1 MPRLSL
7 TPDEEAHLRPMLDAY
22 RANKREVSAFNAGL
36 EAAANLIAS
45 TIIADFPTPGDA
57 VTFLCGEIHNLKKE
71 L

>member
-7 TPDEEAHLRPMLDAY
+7 TPDEEAHLRSILDAY

-45 TIIADFPTPGDA
+45 TTIADFPTPGDA
-57 VTFLCGEIHNLKKE
+57 ITFLVQEIRNLAKE